1 MKATVFK
8 INSWDN
14 GSVGFY
20 LRPRNTGLVPRFIK
34 VKENLLSRNF
44 KIFTLWVAKP
54 EQTMGCFIQ
63 SKEPKDKRNSKLGE
77 V

>member
-20 LRPRNTGLVPRFIK
+20 LQPRNTGLVPHFIK
-34 VKENLLSRNF
+34 VKGNLLSRNF
-44 KIFTLWVAKP
+44 KIFTLWVAKLG
-54 EQTMGCFIQ
+54 QTMGGFIQ
-63 SKEPKDKRNSKLGE
+63 SKEPKDKRNRKLGE